1 MAGVDNRFEY
11 LLRVRRGAFDDSQQI
26 RSRGLE
32 GTRFGKFAFK
42 SGVNCAGAFA
52 FFLPFTKPVDF

>member
-11 LLRVRRGAFDDSQQI
+11 LLRVRRGAFEDSQQI

-32 GTRFGKFAFK
+32 GTRFGKFVFK

-52 FFLPFTKPVDF
+52 FLAIH